1 MKNVSRLTK
10 KQTYRLIKGVAAL
23 VLLAVFTLLRPSVIQ
38 TLGQSSEQAGQ
49 SFVKRVLD
57 GDTVVLSDGERVR
70 YIGVDTPE
78 VYHSQRPNR
87 PEQWYAREAKAFNSR
102 LVEGKPVKLEFDVER
117 RDKYKRLLAYV
128 YLEDGTFVNA
138 ELVRQGYARIL
149 TIPPN
154 VKYAD
159 LFLKYERE
167 ARQASRGLWG
177 QEMKKKGAG
186 GMRQKR

>member
-1 MKNVSRLTK
+1 MKNFSRLTE
-10 KQTYRLIKGVAAL
+10 KQKYRLIKRAVAL
-23 VLLAVFTLLRPSVIQ
+23 VFLAVFALLRPSVIQ
-38 TLGQSSEQAGQ
+38 TLGRTSQQAGPA
-49 SFVKRVLD
+49 VVERVLD
-57 GDTVVLSDGERVR
+57 GDTVVISGGERVR

-78 VYHSQRPNR
+78 IYHSQRPNR
-87 PEQWYAREAKAFNSR
+87 PGQWYSREAKAFNER
-102 LVEGKPVKLEFDVER
+102 LVEGKPVRLEFDAER

-167 ARQASRGLWG
+167 ARLAGRGLWG
-177 QEMKKKGAG
+177 KK
-186 GMRQKR
+186 